1 MDNNNSEISLTKE
14 EISRY
19 SRHLILEE
27 FGFECQ
33 LKLKKSKVL
42 CIGAGGLG
50 SPLLMYLSA
59 AGVGNIGLVDF
70 DKVDESNL
78 QRQVIHSTK
87 WIGKLKSESAKS
99 RIHELNPNCNVEI
112 YNDPLSTQNAL
123 EIFSNYDVI
132 CDGTDNFPTR
142 YLVNDACV
150 ILGKPNVYG
159 SILKFEGQASVFN
172 LTKNSPNYRDLI
184 PEPPPPDM
192 VPSCA
197 EAGVIGVLPGIIG
210 MIQATETI
218 KIITGI
224 GKTLDR
230 RLLVYDALD
239 MTFRELKIGVTKD
252 RPIIKKLINYK
263 QFCSPKNLENNQKE
277 IINKISVWELHKLLK
292 DDKNAIC
299 LLDVRNKVEYQISKI
314 INSTL
319 IPLGNIQDGSSIDKI
334 KNISKNKRLIIYCK
348 SGIRSEKAGVILKQN
363 GIVSENLE
371 GGIDAWS
378 QQIEKENILY

>member
-1 MDNNNSEISLTKE
+1 MKVSLTKE
-14 EISRY
+14 EIRRY
-19 SRHLILEE
+19 SRHLILPE
-27 FGFECQ
+27 FGFDCQ
-33 LKLKKSKVL
+33 LKLKSSRVL
-42 CIGAGGLG
+42 CVGTGGLG
-50 SPLLMYLSA
+50 SPLLMYLAA
-59 AGVGNIGLVDF
+59 AGVGTIGIIDF

-87 WIGKLKSESAKS
+87 WVGKLKSESAES
-99 RIHELNPNCNVEI
+99 RIHELNPYCNVQI
-112 YNDPLSTQNAL
+112 YSKSLSKENAL
-123 EIFSNYDVI
+123 EIFCNYDVI

-142 YLVNDACV
+142 YLINDACV

-159 SILKFEGQASVFN
+159 SIFKFEGQASVFN

-184 PEPPPPDM
+184 PEPPPPEM

-239 MTFRELKIGVTKD
+239 MTFRELKIGVSED
-252 RPIIKKLINYK
+252 RPIIKELIDYE
-263 QFCSPKNLENNQKE
+263 QFCSPENIEKNQAE

-292 DDKNAIC
+292 DHKNAIC

-314 INSTL
+314 TDSHL
-319 IPLGNIQDGSSIDKI
+319 VPLGNIQDGSSIDKI

-348 SGIRSEKAGVILKQN
+348 SGIRSEKAGIILKQN

-378 QQIEKENILY
+378 QQIEKENIL

>member
-1 MDNNNSEISLTKE
+1 M
-14 EISRY
+14 
-19 SRHLILEE
+19 EE

-239 MTFRELKIGVTKD
+239 MTFRAVSYTHL
-252 RPIIKKLINYK
+252 
-263 QFCSPKNLENNQKE
+263 
-277 IINKISVWELHKLLK
+277 
-292 DDKNAIC
+292 
-299 LLDVRNKVEYQISKI
+299 
-314 INSTL
+314 TL
-319 IPLGNIQDGSSIDKI
+319 PTN
-334 KNISKNKRLIIYCK
+334 R
-348 SGIRSEKAGVILKQN
+348 EV
-363 GIVSENLE
+363 
-371 GGIDAWS
+371 
-378 QQIEKENILY
+378 